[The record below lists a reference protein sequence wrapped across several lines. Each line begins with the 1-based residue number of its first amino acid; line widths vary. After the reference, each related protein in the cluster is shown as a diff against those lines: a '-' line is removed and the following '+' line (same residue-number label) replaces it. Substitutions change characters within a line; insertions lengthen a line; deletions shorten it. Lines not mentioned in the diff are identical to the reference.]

1 MGSYCLVGTE
11 FLFRMMKK
19 LELDGGNGC
28 TTPGM
33 HLASLNFTFK
43 NGYSGKCYMHTFYAG
58 FFKRRTTWQGLYF
71 LPGCTLHCFLK
82 GKEVSLQPVTELSTP
97 GGHSQGP
104 NFLLSLLD
112 L

>member
-19 LELDGGNGC
+19 LEIDSGNGC
-28 TTPGM
+28 PTLGM
-33 HLASLNFTFK
+33 HLVSLNFTFK
-43 NGYSGKCYMHTFYAG
+43 NGYSGKYAYILCN
-58 FFKRRTTWQGLYF
+58 FLKRRTTWQGLYF
-71 LPGCTLHCFLK
+71 LPGCSLHCFLK
-82 GKEVSLQPVTELSTP
+82 GKEVSLQPVIKLSAP
-97 GGHSQGP
+97 GGHSQCP